1 MAINRDNESAED
13 DEAVF
18 DWKKNGFDKHERL
31 SLRINA
37 KEADNY
43 NARKKSA
50 AERQSP

>member
-1 MAINRDNESAED
+1 MAINRDDESSED

-18 DWKKNGFDKHERL
+18 DWKKNGFDKNERL

-43 NARKKSA
+43 NARKKKST
-50 AERQSP
+50 S